1 MGRFSWQEDFEQILY
16 ENPWYF
22 LYIFATFA
30 RKLWNEDERRN
41 NVETLKTT
49 KEHWGE
55 LCIDKWPKCDPQGC
69 AQSSVRG
76 FHHLPFWK
84 KGDIFQGI
92 QEIKHLHLEQLHPTF
107 LFGLDA
113 LLHLR
118 VGLDAHAPEGGHVL
132 LAVLGFGLGVRQ
144 LDNPQARVPQTAR
157 QSHELRQ
164 REGHHGGLRPTC
176 GDVGLICFLL

>member
-1 MGRFSWQEDFEQILY
+1 MSFVLISDLNVTFRAALNVQLEVFIIC
-16 ENPWYF
+16 YF
-22 LYIFATFA
+22 
-30 RKLWNEDERRN
+30 
-41 NVETLKTT
+41 
-49 KEHWGE
+49 G
-55 LCIDKWPKCDPQGC
+55 
-69 AQSSVRG
+69 
-76 FHHLPFWK
+76 K

-92 QEIKHLHLEQLHPTF
+92 QEMKHLHLEQLHPAF

-144 LDNPQARVPQTAR
+144 LDDPQARVPQTAR

-176 GDVGLICFLL
+176 GDAGLICFLL